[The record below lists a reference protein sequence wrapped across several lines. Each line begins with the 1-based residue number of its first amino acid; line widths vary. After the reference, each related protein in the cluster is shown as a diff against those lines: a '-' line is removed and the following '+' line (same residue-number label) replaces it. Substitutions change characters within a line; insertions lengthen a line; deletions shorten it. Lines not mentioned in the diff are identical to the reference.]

1 MEEIKATQANT
12 VKKNKVA
19 KVGDKYSYTYV
30 DMASINAYLQS
41 INASYYQYTDTC
53 PINGKVYIFT
63 VRIIEGEEQP
73 AVRGCEIVDATLV
86 GVKNPAQ
93 EQGSAITYARRYSL
107 LMAFGLAPEDD
118 DAQSLSRPK
127 DKADAMNMKPTA
139 LSNNG
144 KASDRQIG
152 MLKRICNEERLNK
165 LCKYYMVNS
174 LEDLSVSQ
182 ASEAIKIVKGE

>member
-1 MEEIKATQANT
+1 MEEIKTVQTNT

-53 PINGKVYIFT
+53 PINGKDYIFT

-73 AVRGCEIVDATLV
+73 PVRGCEIVDATLV

-127 DKADAMNMKPTA
+127 DTKPKAEPKAE
-139 LSNNG
+139 NNG

-152 MLKRICNEERLNK
+152 MLKRICNEERINK

>member
-1 MEEIKATQANT
+1 MEEIKAIQAGT
-12 VKKNKVA
+12 VKKNKTA
-19 KVGDKYSYTYV
+19 RVGEKYSYTYA
-30 DMASINAYLQS
+30 DMASINEYLQS
-41 INASYYQYTDTC
+41 INASYYQYTDTN
-53 PINGKVYIFT
+53 PINGKDYIFT
-63 VRIIEGEEQP
+63 VKIIDGEEQP
-73 AVRGCEIVDATLV
+73 PVRGCEIVDATLV

-127 DKADAMNMKPTA
+127 DKGDAMNMKPA
-139 LSNNG
+139 APSNNG

-152 MLKRICNEERLNK
+152 MLKRICNAERIDK